1 LFVLLVLLLL
11 LDSLYFGLGC
21 VFVYL
26 GNINDYIVS
35 ITIFLRQMIHGTK
48 KLLMISG
55 TILLILFVSS
65 TINSSILPMQIQT
78 PKSLAAEDKE
88 DEETAYLK
96 FVSQTVKESNKSSKN
111 PTTVQI
117 PDAAKGPAI
126 PAKGYLVQEIR
137 DHLYWVTDGS
147 YNTMFLVTDK
157 GVVAV
162 DAPPSIGKNYLKAIA
177 EVTDKPVT
185 YVIYS
190 HAHIDHIGAAEI
202 FPKNATFIAQ
212 QETAAELQ
220 RAKSVARNASMVP
233 SIPTVTFSKNY
244 TLQIGNQTLK
254 LDYYG
259 VNHLPGNIFIY
270 APKQK
275 VLMLV
280 DIIFPGWI
288 PFPYL
293 AIAKDTAGF
302 IKAHDI
308 ALDNYDFDTIV
319 AGHLTRLGTRNDVII
334 QRELVSDLEK
344 AAANANQNVSFSDIA
359 NQIGSFDN
367 PWLIFSTYINA
378 INKQCEDE
386 MLPKW
391 QTRLG
396 GAEIFMSTHCFTMTE
411 SERVDP
417 TVQALLQS
425 AR

>member
-1 LFVLLVLLLL
+1 
-11 LDSLYFGLGC
+11 
-21 VFVYL
+21 
-26 GNINDYIVS
+26 
-35 ITIFLRQMIHGTK
+35 MIHKTK
-48 KLLMISG
+48 KLLMVSG
-55 TILLILFVSS
+55 TILVILFILS
-65 TINSSILPMQIQT
+65 TINNSILPMSIQT
-78 PKSLAAEDKE
+78 PKALAAEYKE

-96 FVSQTVKESNKSSKN
+96 FVSQTINKSNNSKN
-111 PTTVQI
+111 STTVQI

-147 YNTMFLVTDK
+147 YNAMFLVTDK

-162 DAPPSIGKNYLKAIA
+162 DAPPSIGENYLKAIA

-190 HAHIDHIGAAEI
+190 HAHLDHIGAAGI

-220 RAKSVARNASMVP
+220 RAKNVASNASMVP

-308 ALDNYDFDTIV
+308 ALNNYDFDTIV

-334 QRELVSDLEK
+334 QKEFVSDLEK
-344 AAANANQNVSFSDIA
+344 AAATANQEVLFSKIA
-359 NQIGSFDN
+359 SQVGSFDN
-367 PWLIFSTYINA
+367 PWLIFSTYIDA

-391 QTRLG
+391 QSRLG
-396 GAEIFMSTHCFTMTE
+396 GAEIFMSTHCFTMSE
-411 SERVDP
+411 SGRVDP
-417 TVQALLQS
+417 TVQALLQNS
-425 AR
+425 TFVYK

>member
-1 LFVLLVLLLL
+1 
-11 LDSLYFGLGC
+11 
-21 VFVYL
+21 
-26 GNINDYIVS
+26 
-35 ITIFLRQMIHGTK
+35 
-48 KLLMISG
+48 MISG

-65 TINSSILPMQIQT
+65 TTINSSILPMQIQT
-78 PKSLAAEDKE
+78 PKALAAEDKE

-96 FVSQTVKESNKSSKN
+96 FVSQTVNKSNNSKN
-111 PTTVQI
+111 STTVQI

-147 YNTMFLVTDK
+147 YNAMFLVTDK

-190 HAHIDHIGAAEI
+190 HAHIDHIGAAGI

-302 IKAHDI
+302 ITAHDI
-308 ALDNYDFDTIV
+308 ALNNYDFGTIV

-334 QRELVSDLEK
+334 QKEFVSDLEK
-344 AAANANQNVSFSDIA
+344 AAATANQEVLFSNIA
-359 NQIGSFDN
+359 SQVGSFDN
-367 PWLIFSTYINA
+367 PWLIFSTYIDA
-378 INKQCEDE
+378 INENCVKN

-391 QTRLG
+391 ENRIG
-396 GAEIFMSTHCFTMTE
+396 GAQLFMSTHCFTMSE
-411 SERVDP
+411 SGRVDP
-417 TVQALLQS
+417 TVQALLQNS
-425 AR
+425 TAVTPK